1 MYATFKG
8 QSRKKTNQEIDKLLQ
23 ELHLEDKKHT
33 ISKRL
38 SGGMKRKL
46 QLGMALIGDS
56 KLVFLDEPSSGL
68 DTTSRR
74 EMWDMLKNYREDRI
88 IILTTHYMEEA
99 DNLGDRVGIMS
110 HGKMMC
116 CGSPD
121 WLKREYGEG
130 YNLTIVKN
138 SKEDSPEVE
147 DFITENIDGAQKLS
161 EIGTEMTFLLKK
173 ESANQF
179 RSFFDDFDDKLE
191 DLDILSYGLSMTTLE
206 EVFLRVEREG
216 LEEFKMKE
224 KEKSPEKDGNKS

>member
-1 MYATFKG
+1 MYSGQIFALLGHNGAGKTTTINCLTGMMSKSSGGANIFGLDVFKQVQGLRRIMGVCPQHNVLYPLLTVNEHLRMYATFKG
-8 QSRKKTNQEIDKLLQ
+8 QSRKKTNQEIDKLLK

-74 EMWDMLKNYREDRI
+74 EMWDMLKNYRDDRI

-147 DFITENIDGAQKLS
+147 DFITDNIDGA
-161 EIGTEMTFLLKK
+161 
-173 ESANQF
+173 
-179 RSFFDDFDDKLE
+179 
-191 DLDILSYGLSMTTLE
+191 
-206 EVFLRVEREG
+206 
-216 LEEFKMKE
+216 
-224 KEKSPEKDGNKS
+224 